1 MNYMEECA
9 YMLDNFFD
17 NNGIKK
23 EWFTDEMIDQM
34 ISFTYKNY
42 YSYEMDEEYAV
53 KAAVSEV
60 VKDNGI
66 EIDEFEFWIP

>member
-9 YMLDNFFD
+9 YMLDNFFG

-34 ISFTYKNY
+34 ISYTYKNF

-66 EIDEFEFWIP
+66 VIDEFEFWIP